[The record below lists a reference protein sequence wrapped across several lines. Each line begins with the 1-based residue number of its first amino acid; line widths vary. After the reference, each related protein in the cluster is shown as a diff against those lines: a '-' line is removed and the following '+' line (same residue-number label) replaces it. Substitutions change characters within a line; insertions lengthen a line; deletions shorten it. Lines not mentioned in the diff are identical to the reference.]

1 MRADRMGERTAIRPC
16 ANSNYRM
23 LLTLTTFLAAAVIG
37 GILSVTVQ
45 LPGERRARRERDCAD
60 AYCVMRDG
68 IRRSRN
74 ADIG

>member
-1 MRADRMGERTAIRPC
+1 
-16 ANSNYRM
+16 M
-23 LLTLTTFLAAAVIG
+23 LLALTYTLAAVIG
-37 GILSVTVQ
+37 GILFSAVPF
-45 LPGERRARRERDCAD
+45 PGERAARRERDRAA